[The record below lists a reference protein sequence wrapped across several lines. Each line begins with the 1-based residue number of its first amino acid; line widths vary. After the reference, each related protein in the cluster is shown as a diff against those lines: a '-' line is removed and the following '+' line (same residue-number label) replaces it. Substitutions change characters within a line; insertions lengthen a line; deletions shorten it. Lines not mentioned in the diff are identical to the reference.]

1 LRKTKPKRPRN
12 EKLKIELNVEDALRA
27 AVETP
32 PPKDAKPP
40 KKRRSD

>member
-1 LRKTKPKRPRN
+1 LSAKGTAKKKSG
-12 EKLKIELNVEDALRA
+12 KLKIELNVDDALRA